1 MLMLIKKTG
10 HYFLKGH
17 LRGLMY
23 DRLFVQFLPR
33 MKGFLSLFFYRLLY
47 KHFSFGKNILAWG
60 PVILTKSPESVIR
73 IGNDVR
79 LVSDPVRSSIG
90 LYSRCKFQAFFGAR
104 ITVGNRVGLNG
115 TAITC
120 RTTSVEIDDGTII
133 APNVIIVDSA
143 FHAPWPT
150 ENRMHNKGYE
160 NDRPVKIGRNVWIA
174 TNCTILK
181 GVTIGD
187 NSIIAAGSVVIG
199 NIPAN
204 TVAGG
209 VPARVLKPLS
219 P

>member
-1 MLMLIKKTG
+1 
-10 HYFLKGH
+10 
-17 LRGLMY
+17 
-23 DRLFVQFLPR
+23 
-33 MKGFLSLFFYRLLY
+33 
-47 KHFSFGKNILAWG
+47 
-60 PVILTKSPESVIR
+60 
-73 IGNDVR
+73 
-79 LVSDPVRSSIG
+79 
-90 LYSRCKFQAFFGAR
+90 
-104 ITVGNRVGLNG
+104 
-115 TAITC
+115 
-120 RTTSVEIDDGTII
+120 
-133 APNVIIVDSA
+133 
-143 FHAPWPT
+143 
-150 ENRMHNKGYE
+150 MHNMGYE